1 MPVNI
6 ITGGTLTVELDVG
19 FSNGFVL
26 DDTQQGVLEIPSTFS
41 TASISSLR

>member
-26 DDTQQGVLEIPSTFS
+26 DDTQQGVLGNTEYV
-41 TASISSLR
+41 LDGVDRVR

>member
-26 DDTQQGVLEIPSTFS
+26 DDTQQGVLDNTEST
-41 TASISSLR
+41 SSMA